1 LLEPVRIVLS
11 WSAKLMVEYPSRGKT
26 VLTVAAALSLAF
38 AAAAQAQTTTATI
51 PGANAAYSHANL
63 AAEAMVRDAAGA
75 PAVTDGVIQAGED
88 ASNLGKSGA
97 GDAFD
102 TVTGAGSGS
111 GATALGGPLAVV
123 TQASHGAGAN
133 SATPPTQTNSTQTNQ
148 ANSNQAASDNAS
160 AESTLTGGVSNDPQ

>member
-1 LLEPVRIVLS
+1 
-11 WSAKLMVEYPSRGKT
+11 MVEYPSRGKT
-26 VLTVAAALSLAF
+26 VLTVAAVLSLAF

-75 PAVTDGVIQAGED
+75 PAFTDGVIQAGED
-88 ASNLGKSGA
+88 ASSLGKSGA

-111 GATALGGPLAVV
+111 GATVLGGPLAVV

-133 SATPPTQTNSTQTNQ
+133 SAALTTQANSTQTNSTQANQ
-148 ANSNQAASDNAS
+148 TNSNQAASDNAS